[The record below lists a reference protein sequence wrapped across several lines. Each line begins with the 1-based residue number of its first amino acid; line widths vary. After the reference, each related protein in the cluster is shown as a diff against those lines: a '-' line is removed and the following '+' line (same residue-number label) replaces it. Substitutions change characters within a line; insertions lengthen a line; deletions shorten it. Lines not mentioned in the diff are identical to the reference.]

1 MHWQHQFLNSCL
13 VQGMPL
19 NGDASVGL
27 RRAHPWHMPQPLCRP
42 SKRCGGDHESMNC
55 KSPTTVA
62 YEQTDVGNVLH
73 PIFDSQST
81 ADLRPEYEDVA
92 FGSKDER
99 RSMVELC
106 APLDVHA
113 VMERAVTFPL
123 LPHRLSRQLN

>member
-1 MHWQHQFLNSCL
+1 
-13 VQGMPL
+13 
-19 NGDASVGL
+19 
-27 RRAHPWHMPQPLCRP
+27 
-42 SKRCGGDHESMNC
+42 MNC

-99 RSMVELC
+99 RSMGALPAKGKEYPGLGYKRRLREK
-106 APLDVHA
+106 PLKA
-113 VMERAVTFPL
+113 QQQQQQPAEA
-123 LPHRLSRQLN
+123 Q